1 MNNTS
6 CIHKV
11 HASVLYSLIEESI
24 YSTKFC
30 GKYFK
35 LQKKLPTLSQSDD
48 EYSIP
53 IYSKWIINIQWHRSY
68 SQHVHTDICE
78 LHLVSSPFVYVQFEI
93 GLAVDARLTVCSVCV
108 WWFLLMHYYFYSLY
122 TNIDRDGLTT
132 TNAVDYL
139 CKWLFGAWSL
149 VLFITFIWCCDPSSE
164 KFKTE
169 VKLECMRE
177 ARTHRVYNFKFVS
190 IAIYVTIYFVFIH
203 MYGIKI
209 CYKYFR

>member
-1 MNNTS
+1 MYT
-6 CIHKV
+6 H
-11 HASVLYSLIEESI
+11 Y
-24 YSTKFC
+24 
-30 GKYFK
+30 
-35 LQKKLPTLSQSDD
+35 
-48 EYSIP
+48 
-53 IYSKWIINIQWHRSY
+53 
-68 SQHVHTDICE
+68 TDICE

-177 ARTHRVYNFKFVS
+177 ARIHRVYNFKFVS

-203 MYGIKI
+203 MYGIKFVTNI
-209 CYKYFR
+209 FGRIRFWIQISYSSVSFWS